1 MDPGAP
7 QPPRGSGKPVALTLR
22 IKALTYPRKESRQG
36 EHDAGTSFAAPAV
49 EHVLPAAGRRRS
61 HPGRPDVHRDHPER
75 APHQS
80 GATAHFSRPPRS
92 GSAGAGRCAGP
103 ECLPADADDAFLPE
117 TLDFFFKKIS
127 SFSVTDLNA
136 ISGINVL
143 CLDNDSD
150 NIVGDTYIEDGY
162 VTNNFELKY
171 KFNLNG
177 EKWGCIKLA
186 LLKQY
191 PFPEVKHSNYPED
204 YVWFTLSKKYR
215 VICYNKPLRRY
226 YTTNNGITSIQRV
239 RNKSE
244 RKVYIRYY
252 SWLLFHFGIRI
263 LIYSP
268 KRFFKHILRI
278 LADTYYVYLK

>member
-1 MDPGAP
+1 MRTPFFTLFTPAYNCENTIYRVFESVAKQTFRDFEWIIIND
-7 QPPRGSGKPVALTLR
+7 GSKDNSSQVIKDLIKNAEPSDIQITFLEFENFGKHSVWNKGVRLG
-22 IKALTYPRKESRQG
+22 QG
-36 EHDAGTSFAAPAV
+36 TFFV
-49 EHVLPAAGRRRS
+49 
-61 HPGRPDVHRDHPER
+61 
-75 APHQS
+75 
-80 GATAHFSRPPRS
+80 
-92 GSAGAGRCAGP
+92 
-103 ECLPADADDAFLPE
+103 PADADDAFLPE

-150 NIVGDTYIEDGY
+150 NIVGDTYIEDGF

-171 KFNLNG
+171 KFNLTG

-215 VICYNKPLRRY
+215 VVCYNKPLRRY
-226 YTTNNGITSIQRV
+226 YTTNNGISSIQMV

-244 RKVYIRYY
+244 RKIYIRYY
-252 SWLLFHFGIRI
+252 SWLLFHFGIRV

-268 KRFFKHILRI
+268 KKFFKHILRI
-278 LADTYYVYLK
+278 LADTYYVFLK

>member
-1 MDPGAP
+1 MRTPFFTLFTPAYNCENTIHRVFESVAKQTFRDFEWIIIND
-7 QPPRGSGKPVALTLR
+7 GSKDNTSQVIKDLIKNVKPSDIQITFLEFENFGKHSVWNKGVRLG
-22 IKALTYPRKESRQG
+22 QG
-36 EHDAGTSFAAPAV
+36 TFFV
-49 EHVLPAAGRRRS
+49 
-61 HPGRPDVHRDHPER
+61 
-75 APHQS
+75 
-80 GATAHFSRPPRS
+80 
-92 GSAGAGRCAGP
+92 
-103 ECLPADADDAFLPE
+103 PADADDAFLPE

-143 CLDNDSD
+143 CLNNDSD
-150 NIVGDTYIEDGY
+150 NIVGDMYIEDGF

-171 KFNLNG
+171 KFNLKG

-191 PFPEVKHSNYPED
+191 PFPEIKHSNYPED